1 MYLEGKSK
9 RFLLSARC
17 FEDSSTYHI
26 SAYES
31 FASMEIMPQSG
42 SIARLERQPDDSFL
56 LSLNYCNLCDLK
68 LTRFRCGRQ
77 SHEREV
83 VARIL
88 HTVKKYRKLN
98 MEFRSISV
106 SIPAV
111 SISGTRKVWCPR
123 SFRMVHPNIAA
134 STNVN
139 EAIKLYPKMSQK
151 LVSKLPEWNSEA
163 GNLVVKF
170 EGTGRILTA
179 SAKNFILL
187 EERFAVMDFAAEQF
201 SSTSTVLE
209 ELTKVADEDGLTS
222 QECNSMSSSSNN
234 SFSPVPSFRSISI
247 APIKSNRQLYTKYE
261 SFRVDACWD
270 EFDLE
275 ARLVPNSY
283 ASIASPVV
291 SPGIKG
297 TPIASKQSKSNSSK
311 SRGNSVDL
319 SSLDEICRST
329 KKKSSSSRNE
339 TKEPSPLIIGS
350 IDDTGL
356 SHSKDSIKGSSKD
369 SNGKNDI
376 NSCMDKSPIRMN
388 SRSSSKDGH
397 MDYRDQ
403 LESGDRVDSR
413 DRRIKSTKSLDT
425 AVKDKRPKGNYCVLV
440 RLLILSFM
448 ILHDHLPF
456 PPDHCT
462 HLPSPSTGLTVTS
475 SDQPHAI
482 VQFGKTSPSRYVLDF
497 KFPMSPLQAFAVA
510 LSVFAYDDAAKSRS
524 PK

>member
-17 FEDSSTYHI
+17 FEDSSNSSTYHI

-68 LTRFRCGRQ
+68 LTHFRCGRQ

-209 ELTKVADEDGLTS
+209 ELTRVAGEDGFTS

-247 APIKSNRQLYTKYE
+247 APIRSNRQLYTKYE

-283 ASIASPVV
+283 ASTASSQTPVV
-291 SPGIKG
+291 SPGI
-297 TPIASKQSKSNSSK
+297 IAKKQSKSNSSK

-356 SHSKDSIKGSSKD
+356 SHSSGSNFKGSSRD
-369 SNGKNDI
+369 SNGKNDV
-376 NSCMDKSPIRMN
+376 NSYRDKSPIRMN

-397 MDYRDQ
+397 MDNRDQ

-413 DRRIKSTKSLDT
+413 DRRIKSIKSLDT
-425 AVKDKRPKGNYCVLV
+425 AVKDKRPKGNHCVLV

-448 ILHDHLPF
+448 IILLF
-456 PPDHCT
+456 
-462 HLPSPSTGLTVTS
+462 LLT
-475 SDQPHAI
+475 I
-482 VQFGKTSPSRYVLDF
+482 
-497 KFPMSPLQAFAVA
+497 A
-510 LSVFAYDDAAKSRS
+510 LTYRHHR
-524 PK
+524 

>member
-1 MYLEGKSK
+1 MFLEGKSK

-17 FEDSSTYHI
+17 FEDISSSNSSTYHI

-31 FASMEIMPQSG
+31 FSSMEIMPQSG

-106 SIPAV
+106 SIPSV

-123 SFRMVHPNIAA
+123 SFRMVYPNIAA

-187 EERFAVMDFAAEQF
+187 EEKFAVMDFAEKS
-201 SSTSTVLE
+201 SSTSTVSGT
-209 ELTKVADEDGLTS
+209 LTRAVDEDGLTS
-222 QECNSMSSSSNN
+222 QECNSMSSRSNN
-234 SFSPVPSFRSISI
+234 SFSPVPPIIRSS
-247 APIKSNRQLYTKYE
+247 RQLYTKHE
-261 SFRVDACWD
+261 SFRVDASWD
-270 EFDLE
+270 DFDLE
-275 ARLVPNSY
+275 ARLVPTSF
-283 ASIASPVV
+283 ASIASSQTPVV
-291 SPGIKG
+291 SPGVKG
-297 TPIASKQSKSNSSK
+297 TPTATKQSKSSSSN

-329 KKKSSSSRNE
+329 KKKSSSSREE
-339 TKEPSPLIIGS
+339 TMEPSPLIIGS
-350 IDDTGL
+350 IDDTDL
-356 SHSKDSIKGSSKD
+356 RHSSSSSFKGSKRD
-369 SNGKNDI
+369 NNEKNNV
-376 NSCMDKSPIRMN
+376 NSYKDKSPIRMKC
-388 SRSSSKDGH
+388 RSSSKDGH
-397 MDYRDQ
+397 MDNRDR
-403 LESGDRVDSR
+403 LDSGDRVDSR
-413 DRRIKSTKSLDT
+413 DRRIKGTKSLDT
-425 AVKDKRPKGNYCVLV
+425 AVKDKRPKG
-440 RLLILSFM
+440 I
-448 ILHDHLPF
+448 
-456 PPDHCT
+456 
-462 HLPSPSTGLTVTS
+462 
-475 SDQPHAI
+475 
-482 VQFGKTSPSRYVLDF
+482 
-497 KFPMSPLQAFAVA
+497 
-510 LSVFAYDDAAKSRS
+510 
-524 PK
+524 

>member
-17 FEDSSTYHI
+17 FEDYSCNSSSTYHI

-201 SSTSTVLE
+201 SSTSTMLE
-209 ELTKVADEDGLTS
+209 ELTRVADEDGLTS
-222 QECNSMSSSSNN
+222 QECNSMSSRSNN
-234 SFSPVPSFRSISI
+234 SFSPVPSFRSIFI
-247 APIKSNRQLYTKYE
+247 APTRSNRQLYTKHE

-283 ASIASPVV
+283 ASIASSQTPVV

-297 TPIASKQSKSNSSK
+297 IPITTKQSKSNSSK
-311 SRGNSVDL
+311 SRGNSVDA

-329 KKKSSSSRNE
+329 KKKSSNSRNE
-339 TKEPSPLIIGS
+339 TNEPSPLFIGS

-356 SHSKDSIKGSSKD
+356 SHSSGSNFKGSSRD
-369 SNGKNDI
+369 SNGKNDV
-376 NSCMDKSPIRMN
+376 NSYKDKSPIRMN

-397 MDYRDQ
+397 MDNRDR
-403 LESGDRVDSR
+403 LDSGDRDDSR

-448 ILHDHLPF
+448 ITFLFL
-456 PPDHCT
+456 
-462 HLPSPSTGLTVTS
+462 LT
-475 SDQPHAI
+475 I
-482 VQFGKTSPSRYVLDF
+482 
-497 KFPMSPLQAFAVA
+497 A
-510 LSVFAYDDAAKSRS
+510 LTYRHHRQD
-524 PK
+524 

>member
-17 FEDSSTYHI
+17 FEDSNSNSSTYHI

-68 LTRFRCGRQ
+68 LSRFRCGRH

-106 SIPAV
+106 SIPSV
-111 SISGTRKVWCPR
+111 SITGTRKVWCPR
-123 SFRMVHPNIAA
+123 SFRMVHPNIAV

-139 EAIKLYPKMSQK
+139 EAIKLYPKMSLK

-187 EERFAVMDFAAEQF
+187 EERFAVMDFAAEKS
-201 SSTSTVLE
+201 SSTSTVGTVLE
-209 ELTKVADEDGLTS
+209 TLTRVADEDGLTS
-222 QECNSMSSSSNN
+222 QECNSMSSRSNY
-234 SFSPVPSFRSISI
+234 SFSPVPPIRSNPVI
-247 APIKSNRQLYTKYE
+247 PIKNNRQLYTKHE
-261 SFRVDACWD
+261 SFRVDASWD

-283 ASIASPVV
+283 ASIASSSQTPVV
-291 SPGIKG
+291 SPVAKG
-297 TPIASKQSKSNSSK
+297 APTATKPSKSSSGSSSSSSK

-329 KKKSSSSRNE
+329 KKKSSSSRE
-339 TKEPSPLIIGS
+339 DTKGSSPLII
-350 IDDTGL
+350 
-356 SHSKDSIKGSSKD
+356 SSRD
-369 SNGKNDI
+369 SNGKIDDI
-376 NSCMDKSPIRMN
+376 NSYKDKSPIRMK
-388 SRSSSKDGH
+388 SRSSSKDSH
-397 MDYRDQ
+397 IDNRDR
-403 LESGDRVDSR
+403 LDSGDRVDSR

-425 AVKDKRPKGNYCVLV
+425 AVKDKRPKGNQRVLIC
-440 RLLILSFM
+440 LLI
-448 ILHDHLPF
+448 
-456 PPDHCT
+456 
-462 HLPSPSTGLTVTS
+462 
-475 SDQPHAI
+475 Q
-482 VQFGKTSPSRYVLDF
+482 
-497 KFPMSPLQAFAVA
+497 
-510 LSVFAYDDAAKSRS
+510 
-524 PK
+524 